1 MNIYRD
7 INEVKKDKNTVIS
20 VGTFDGVHRAHR
32 QIIQKVTGITN
43 DNNAR
48 SLIITFDPHPQE
60 VLKTRTP
67 DIKQLTITEEKLK
80 LFESLGIENVLV
92 IRFTMEFSKTTARD
106 FYEKLIY
113 SKIGISYLVV
123 GYDHGFGKDRE
134 GNLKML
140 DRLGKELGFS
150 IHRVEEIDV
159 DGAPVSSTRIRK
171 FLSDGE
177 IEKANSLL
185 GYDYSFE
192 GIVVEGDKQG
202 RSLGFPTA
210 NIKPVAENK
219 AMPKDGVYTV
229 RIGINGSTYYGMMN
243 IGFRPTLTE
252 GVRKLIE
259 VNIFDFDG
267 SIYGEKINISFLK
280 RLRDER
286 KFSSRDELIEQ
297 LHNDKEASLS
307 FLNEHFKQPKNN

>member
-32 QIIQKVTGITN
+32 QIIQKVTDITN
-43 DNNAR
+43 DNNAS

-67 DIKQLTITEEKLK
+67 DIKQLTTTEEKLR

-113 SKIGISYLVV
+113 GKIGISDLVV

-177 IEKANSLL
+177 IENANSLL

-243 IGFRPTLTE
+243 IGYRPTLTE